1 MDKKSKGISLKAIL
15 IIIALGIWVLIIQNV
30 IIHNN
35 QIVYVR
41 GGNIDASIENTVDV
55 KGSVD
60 VYNTVSVSIEQVRGT
75 DNRYYYFNNR

>member
-1 MDKKSKGISLKAIL
+1 L
-15 IIIALGIWVLIIQNV
+15 IIIALGVWILIIQNA
-30 IIHNN
+30 IIHKN

>member
-1 MDKKSKGISLKAIL
+1 MDKKSKNISLKAIL
-15 IIIALGIWVLIIQNV
+15 IIIALGVWILIIQNA
-30 IIHNN
+30 IIHKN